1 MVNAKSTIQSGPRA
15 HRLYPMAPRPI
26 LPIAQLTNHKLELR
40 ITIPNSLIVTSGSTG
55 MRQILSSLSMDATQ
69 RINSQ
74 LSLMADRAER
84 IRQRKLSMQNKE
96 NQYQSAAYFRQMP
109 SYKNGASG
117 SSMSVLNSSYSAN
130 STIFPSSIL
139 KDDSPNL

>member
-1 MVNAKSTIQSGPRA
+1 MNPRPAIPNGPRT
-15 HRLYPMAPRPI
+15 HRLHPMTPRPI

-84 IRQRKLSMQNKE
+84 IRQRKMSTQNKE
-96 NQYQSAAYFRQMP
+96 NHYHQTAYFRQM
-109 SYKNGASG
+109 SFHKGGSSG
-117 SSMSVLNSSYSAN
+117 SSMTVLNSPYPASSN
-130 STIFPSSIL
+130 IFRPSTMKDEPSN
-139 KDDSPNL
+139 P